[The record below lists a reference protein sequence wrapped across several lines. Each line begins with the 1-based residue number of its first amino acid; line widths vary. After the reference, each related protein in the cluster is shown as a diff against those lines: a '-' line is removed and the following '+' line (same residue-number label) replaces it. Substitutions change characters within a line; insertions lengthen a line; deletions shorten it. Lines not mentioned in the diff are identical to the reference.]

1 MAEQDQK
8 RTMILEAALKR
19 FKRFGL
25 SKTTMEEI
33 ARDLEI
39 SKGSLYYYFSDK
51 ESIYVAVVERMI
63 ADCFLDM
70 SAYVEEAPSTSAIID
85 RYLEL
90 KEKMLLEYHFLFGVN
105 EWVKDVP
112 STLMRQTIEL
122 LQQVEISFLSATI
135 TKGVNSGELN
145 KDTDAELT
153 AQLLVNVLFG
163 LWVIWC
169 KWQAACAT
177 LSSQVAA
184 LAVTCSTPSLTSPI
198 TNVRVSSAPSPEP
211 SSSSSDGAALT
222 LSLVAGPKL
231 LSKCCPVGGV
241 NATWRANLP
250 GATSVADRWV
260 ANSRVSTS
268 RYLTA
273 SEIAVSRCAADSM
286 TTRFP
291 PLTSAPDGSA
301 SPVAS
306 VETVAVAGSYRRIEP
321 L

>member
-8 RTMILEAALKR
+8 RIMILEAALKR

-70 SAYVEEAPSTSAIID
+70 SAYVETAPTITAIID
-85 RYLEL
+85 RYLAL

-105 EWVKDVP
+105 EWIKDVP
-112 STLMRQTIEL
+112 SSLMRQTIEL

-135 TKGVNSGELN
+135 AKGVENGELHEG
-145 KDTDAELT
+145 TDPELT

-169 KWQAACAT
+169 KWQAAGFDPHDKDGLKCFM
-177 LSSQVAA
+177 SRERQV
-184 LAVTCSTPSLTSPI
+184 LNIFFNGL
-198 TNVRVSSAPSPEP
+198 
-211 SSSSSDGAALT
+211 
-222 LSLVAGPKL
+222 
-231 LSKCCPVGGV
+231 
-241 NATWRANLP
+241 
-250 GATSVADRWV
+250 
-260 ANSRVSTS
+260 
-268 RYLTA
+268 RYRPN
-273 SEIAVSRCAADSM
+273 INKDC
-286 TTRFP
+286 
-291 PLTSAPDGSA
+291 
-301 SPVAS
+301 
-306 VETVAVAGSYRRIEP
+306 
-321 L
+321 